1 MKNKKLLQ
9 LLLPGFLMM
18 GIFVIFFN
26 FNTLNSTS
34 SIENNISNALKQTH
48 TLELN
53 INQAVLFHQF
63 GLTKNH
69 DTLSQLSSQ
78 LISVQNRLNREF
90 KRIDSKDLSP
100 AFKQYNQQIVLKL
113 ELIESFKTHYA
124 NYSSHLYFF
133 QKTARSIPLNK
144 QEKIDLQ
151 SLEAAALQFIYQTE
165 LDSLNTLQTFINNQ
179 QSAQLSVLI
188 QQLKIVMTDGT
199 KVQQLAAKIATNK
212 PATAREK
219 LNHVVTEYFIAE
231 HQKSRTI
238 QNILFLIMLLYITYI
253 TLKNTAKTDE

>member
-1 MKNKKLLQ
+1 MKNKKSLQ
-9 LLLPGFLMM
+9 LLLPGFLMI

-48 TLELN
+48 FLELN
-53 INQAVLFHQF
+53 INQAVLFIQF
-63 GLTKNH
+63 GLTKNY
-69 DTLSQLSSQ
+69 DALSQLSSQ
-78 LISVQNRLNREF
+78 LIRVQNRLKREF

-133 QKTARSIPLNK
+133 QKTAASIHLNK
-144 QEKIDLQ
+144 QEKIAFQ
-151 SLEAAALQFIYQTE
+151 SLEAAALQFIYQPT
-165 LDSLNTLQTFINNQ
+165 LDSSNTLQALINNQ
-179 QSAQLSVLI
+179 QSAQPPTLI
-188 QQLKIVMTDGT
+188 QQIKALMFNGN
-199 KVQQLAAKIATNK
+199 KVQQLATKIATNK
-212 PATAREK
+212 PARARKK
-219 LNHVVTEYFIAE
+219 LNHIITEYFLAK
-231 HQKSRTI
+231 HKKNRTI